1 MTMANNPKKLGQD
14 GNEVI
19 DRQCSECA
27 KGQGNDDEKIAKS
40 GKFHV
45 FLKEFMHCNIFYRIL
60 FLIVRLL
67 SIKNIFKVRIL
78 KSLKNASYRI

>member
-19 DRQCSECA
+19 DRVVRRLAKSKPQCSECA

-45 FLKEFMHCNIFYRIL
+45 FLKEFMHCNISYRIL
-60 FLIVRLL
+60 FQIVWLL
-67 SIKNIFKVRIL
+67 SIKNIFKLRI
-78 KSLKNASYRI
+78 